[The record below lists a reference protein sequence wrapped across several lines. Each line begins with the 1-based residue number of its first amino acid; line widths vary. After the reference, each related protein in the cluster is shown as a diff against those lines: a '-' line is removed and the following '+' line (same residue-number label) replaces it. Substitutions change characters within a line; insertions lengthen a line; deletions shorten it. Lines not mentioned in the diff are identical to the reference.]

1 MLRLDIELRRGHFHR
16 HVRIDD
22 DARVIALVGRSGAGK
37 TSVLN
42 AIAGLV
48 TPVAGRIEID
58 GRCLFD
64 SAQRIDEPVH
74 RRRVGYVFQDAR
86 LFPHLDVR
94 RNLLYGR
101 HGGRGAPRFGFDAVV
116 ELLGIAPLL
125 PRRTRNLSGGEAQ
138 RVAIGRALL
147 SQPSLFDPTRAPAGS
162 HTLWTYTH
170 VPAGSSE
177 DRSDAVIAQ
186 IERFAPGFRDTIL
199 AVSSRSAVDLE
210 RHNPN
215 YPGGDIAAGA
225 PDLGQLVRRP
235 VISGKPWR
243 TPVPGLYLCSAS
255 AAPGPGVHGLVGW
268 QAALCAL
275 RDRFDIDDGPDLSVA
290 AGRQAVR

>member
-1 MLRLDIELRRGHFHR
+1 MLKLDIELRRGHFYR

-22 DARVIALVGRSGAGK
+22 DARVIALVGPSGAGK

-48 TPVAGRIEID
+48 TPASGRIDVD
-58 GRCLFD
+58 GHCLFD
-64 SAQRIDEPVH
+64 STRRIDEPVH

-125 PRRTRNLSGGEAQ
+125 ARRTRNLSGGEAQ

-147 SQPSLFDPTRAPAGS
+147 SQPSLLLFDEPLSALDQARREELIPYLQRVRDEIRLPIVYVS
-162 HTLWTYTH
+162 HH
-170 VPAGSSE
+170 
-177 DRSDAVIAQ
+177 
-186 IERFAPGFRDTIL
+186 
-199 AVSSRSAVDLE
+199 
-210 RHNPN
+210 
-215 YPGGDIAAGA
+215 
-225 PDLGQLVRRP
+225 PDEVRR
-235 VISGKPWR
+235 VADSI
-243 TPVPGLYLCSAS
+243 
-255 AAPGPGVHGLVGW
+255 H
-268 QAALCAL
+268 AL
-275 RDRFDIDDGPDLSVA
+275 D
-290 AGRQAVR
+290 